1 MLTVHTPTTCTLIT
15 NVKLFWQESVW
26 SPASCEAETTKE
38 SIKTKT
44 EERKRE
50 RERQRKRESKETGQR
65 SSTRKRAR
73 ARYKKQRRHFLL
85 EEQHEILQ
93 HW

>member
-1 MLTVHTPTTCTLIT
+1 MLTVHTPTTCKPIT
-15 NVKLFWQESVW
+15 NVRLFWQECVW

-50 RERQRKRESKETGQR
+50 SKETGQR

-73 ARYKKQRRHFLL
+73 AR
-85 EEQHEILQ
+85 
-93 HW
+93 